1 MTREE
6 LEKKV
11 ISCVATVF
19 NKKEEELSVNTNF
32 RTDLG
37 GQSILMVSLCGLIEE
52 TLDSLIP
59 LPTVSTFVTI
69 KDLVDYI
76 EKTK

>member
-19 NKKEEELSVNTNF
+19 KKEESELSLETNF
-32 RTDLG
+32 RQDC
-37 GQSILMVSLCGLIEE
+37 SNRR
-52 TLDSLIP
+52 
-59 LPTVSTFVTI
+59 
-69 KDLVDYI
+69 
-76 EKTK
+76 